1 MKIVVTGSVAF
12 DYLMK
17 FPGKFTDHILHDQLH
32 QISLSFLVESMVK
45 LQGGT
50 AAGIAYTQALLGGTP
65 TIMAAVGNDFSEYGS
80 WLEGH
85 GVDTGAIKVIQDK
98 TCASFFANTDS
109 EQNQIASFY
118 AGAMAHAGELS
129 FKKDAPFARLTIIS
143 PNDPVAMQNYV
154 REAKEIDLD
163 YIYDPSQQTIWLSG
177 DDLREGLDGC
187 YMLAVNEYEM
197 GMIVEKTGLSREQIF
212 EKARGVLVTKGK
224 EGSELMFD
232 GERYEIP
239 IVPISQAVDPTGA
252 GDAYRAGMM
261 RGIQLGLPWEV
272 CGRMGALA
280 SAYVLESNGPIGHS
294 YTIGQF
300 IERYRQN
307 FDDNGA
313 LDALLES

>member
-1 MKIVVTGSVAF
+1 MKIAVTGSVAF

-17 FPGKFTDHILHDQLH
+17 FPGKFTDHLLPDQLH
-32 QISLSFLVESMVK
+32 QISLSFLVESMSK
-45 LQGGT
+45 LRGGT
-50 AAGIAYTQALLGGTP
+50 APGISYTQALLGGNP
-65 TIMAAVGNDFSEYGS
+65 TIMATVGNDFGEYGA
-80 WLEGH
+80 WLEGV
-85 GVDTGAIKVIQDK
+85 GVDTSAIRVIEDK

-118 AGAMAHAGELS
+118 TGAMAHAVELS
-129 FKKDAPFARLTIIS
+129 FEKDVPTADLAIIS

-154 REAKEIDLD
+154 REAKKIGLN

-177 DDLREGLDGC
+177 DDLKEGLDGC
-187 YMLAVNEYEM
+187 YMLTVNEYEM
-197 GMIVEKTGLSREQIF
+197 GMIEEKTGLTRSEIYD
-212 EKARGVLVTKGK
+212 KARGVLVTKGK

-232 GERYEIP
+232 GEKFDIP

-261 RGIQLGLPWEV
+261 RGIQLGLPWDI

-313 LDALLES
+313 LDALLK

>member
-17 FPGKFTDHILHDQLH
+17 FPGKFTDHLLPDQLH
-32 QISLSFLVESMVK
+32 QISLSFLVESMSK
-45 LQGGT
+45 LRGGT
-50 AAGIAYTQALLGGTP
+50 APGISYTQALLGGNP
-65 TIMAAVGNDFSEYGS
+65 TIMATVGNDFGEYGK
-80 WLEGH
+80 WLEGV
-85 GVDTGAIKVIQDK
+85 GVDTSGIRVIEDK

-118 AGAMAHAGELS
+118 TGAMAHAVELS
-129 FKKDAPFARLTIIS
+129 FERDVPSARLAIIS

-154 REAKEIDLD
+154 REAKRIDLD

-177 DDLREGLDGC
+177 DDLKEGLDGC
-187 YMLAVNEYEM
+187 FMLTVNEYEM
-197 GMIVEKTGLSREQIF
+197 GMIEEKTGLSRSEIN
-212 EKARGVLVTKGK
+212 KRARGVLVTKGK
-224 EGSELMFD
+224 EGSELLMD
-232 GERYEIP
+232 GEKYDIP

-261 RGIQLGLPWEV
+261 RGIQLELPWDI

-313 LDALLES
+313 LDALLK

>member
-1 MKIVVTGSVAF
+1 MKIVVTGSVAY

-17 FPGKFTDHILHDQLH
+17 FPGKFTDHILPDQLH

-45 LQGGT
+45 LRGGT
-50 AAGIAYTQALLGGTP
+50 AAGIAYTQALLGGNP
-65 TIMAAVGNDFSEYGS
+65 TIMAAVGNDFADYGA
-80 WLEGH
+80 WLEEV
-85 GVDTGAIKVIQDK
+85 GVDTSAIRVIKDK

-118 AGAMAHAGELS
+118 TGAMAHAGELS
-129 FKKDAPFARLTIIS
+129 FEEDAPSADLIIIS

-154 REAKEIDLD
+154 REAKQLGLD

-177 DDLREGLDGC
+177 DDLKEGLEGC

-197 GMIVEKTGLSREQIF
+197 GMIEEKTGLSRVEIS

-224 EGSELMFD
+224 NGSELLFD

-239 IVPISQAVDPTGA
+239 IVPISEAVDPTGA

-261 RGIQLGLPWEV
+261 RGIQLSMPWEI

-294 YTIGQF
+294 YTIAEF

-313 LDALLES
+313 LDALLK